1 MSSPARS
8 PGPGLLRLAAA
19 VLALGLAI
27 GRANPA
33 RADVID
39 FDPRSD
45 SVPDILSPDEL
56 GRYNALVGAPVAGVG
71 IGAISP
77 DGKRALVSVGGA
89 VQVMDTVSA
98 ERKPLDTG
106 GLGLSGIFWLDN
118 ERLEAFN
125 SRQVDG
131 NLVFTLITVDLAKG
145 TVETKP
151 AGSPPPGYLSLSTNL
166 IRLPDGRRLIPM
178 LLGPPGMA
186 YQEAVLTVERPIY
199 DSRSPEE
206 RAALG
211 LEEAPLEQAQ
221 VPIRLVGMDAASG
234 AITEIGTVAQGENP
248 AVALGSLRQRPGAS
262 TLAWLTNV
270 SIPWAGKNI
279 NGRTNRGGGMPISYW
294 NVQETLGRLKPEEN
308 FHLTKTT
315 LHLKDLVTGDARDIA
330 NIDHDPGKFS
340 SLFWPVDGSFLAV
353 LCQMPSVLKG
363 RQHPIYEYAAG
374 VAVKRFSPEGQ
385 PMGSWSR
392 PEMSALSTGFSAFGS
407 ALASGL
413 TGTQAIVVYGANTT
427 RHLALVDL
435 ADDQKAPR
443 LLYAG
448 DRMLGAWAQAG
459 ETLLA
464 FLSDATDPGELNI
477 ASVPGEGS
485 VGSFRAVTDVNA
497 AARSVSNAKFATFS
511 YTTSDGVALKGSY
524 IYPGDWSFPPEKPQP
539 AIVWQ
544 EGGPGGHMVN
554 SWGMSVESPRTL
566 LPNFGIPVI
575 VVNGAG
581 RNSNGQAFYSAMA
594 DGTNFGQQ
602 DIKDVKEAV
611 EHLVGLGWVKADA
624 VGVTGCSYGGYFT
637 LQSLAT
643 YPNTY
648 RAGNAQCSL
657 NDMMYEFNFG
667 WSPFLAYLLGDTPT
681 GNPQEYIKDSPTYN
695 AYKIES
701 PLLVFHG
708 TLDFLFFEHLTNVHD
723 QVLANGVPARY
734 FRPIGYG
741 HGIGGVTDPATGR
754 GVPNA
759 AQMGQR
765 FAFQLQLDWF
775 RRHLGLK
782 PALAFDQVA
791 ASRYR
796 LSRLVS
802 PLEGLAPRLTIPGL
816 PGLGEVR

>member
-1 MSSPARS
+1 MSPRAPSRS
-8 PGPGLLRLAAA
+8 LPRRRLGAAA
-19 VLALGLAI
+19 LALGLAL
-27 GRANPA
+27 AQAAPA

-45 SVPDILSPDEL
+45 QVPDILSPDEL
-56 GRYNALVGAPVAGVG
+56 GRYNALVGTATAGVG

-77 DGKRALVSVGGA
+77 DGKRALVTVGGSL
-89 VQVMDTVSA
+89 QVMDTA
-98 ERKPLDTG
+98 TGERKPLDTG
-106 GLGLSGIFWLDN
+106 GLGLSGIFWLDDT
-118 ERLEAFN
+118 RFEAFN

-131 NLVFTLITVDLAKG
+131 AVVYTLLTVDIAAG
-145 TVETKP
+145 TVETKA
-151 AGSPPPGYLSLSTNL
+151 AGGPPPGLLNLTSNL

-178 LLGPPGMA
+178 LLGPVGMA
-186 YQEAVLTVERPIY
+186 YDEAVLTVERPSY

-206 RAALG
+206 REALG
-211 LEEAPLEQAQ
+211 LQDAPLEQAQ
-221 VPIRLVGMDAASG
+221 VPIRLVAMNTADGT
-234 AITEIGTVAQGENP
+234 ITEIGTVAQGENP
-248 AVALGSLRQRPGAS
+248 GTALGTLRQRPGSS
-262 TLAWLTNV
+262 TVAWLSNV

-294 NVQETLGRLKPEEN
+294 NVQETLGRLKPEDN
-308 FHLTKTT
+308 FHLTKTA
-315 LHLKDLVTGDARDIA
+315 LHLKDLATGAGQDIP
-330 NIDHDPGKFS
+330 NIEHHPGKFAG
-340 SLFWPVDGSFLAV
+340 LFWPVDGSFLAV
-353 LCQMPSVLKG
+353 VAQTPSVLKG

-374 VAVKRFSPEGQ
+374 VEVKRFSPEGR
-385 PMGSWSR
+385 PMGTWSR

-407 ALASGL
+407 AVASGL
-413 TGTQAIVVYGANTT
+413 KGTQAIVVYGANTT

-435 ADDQKAPR
+435 ADDKAEPR
-443 LLYAG
+443 YLYTG
-448 DRMLGAWAQAG
+448 DRLLGAWAQAG

-464 FLSDATDPGELNI
+464 FLSDASDPGELHV
-477 ASVPGEGS
+477 ASAPAAGPVGE
-485 VGSFRAVTDVNA
+485 FRVTTDVNA
-497 AARSVSNAKFATFS
+497 AARAASKVKVATFA
-511 YTTSDGVALKGSY
+511 YTTSAGVPVKGNY
-524 IYPGDWSFPPEKPQP
+524 IYPADWSFPPAQPQP
-539 AIVWQ
+539 AVVWQ
-544 EGGPGGHMVN
+544 EGGPGGQMLN

-581 RNSNGQAFYSAMA
+581 RNSNGAAFYSAMA
-594 DGTNFGQQ
+594 DGTNYGQQ
-602 DIKDVKEAV
+602 DIQDVKEAV
-611 EHLVGLGWVKADA
+611 DHLVKLGWVKADA

-681 GNPQEYIKDSPTYN
+681 GNPAEYIKDSPTYN
-695 AYKIES
+695 AYKMES
-701 PLLVFHG
+701 PLLIFHG
-708 TLDFLFFEHLTNVHD
+708 TMDFLFFEHLTNVHD

-754 GVPNA
+754 AVPNA
-759 AQMGQR
+759 GQMGQR

-775 RRHLGLK
+775 RRYLGLK
-782 PALAFDQVA
+782 PVLAFDQVA
-791 ASRYR
+791 AGQYR

-816 PGLGEVR
+816 PGMGEVR